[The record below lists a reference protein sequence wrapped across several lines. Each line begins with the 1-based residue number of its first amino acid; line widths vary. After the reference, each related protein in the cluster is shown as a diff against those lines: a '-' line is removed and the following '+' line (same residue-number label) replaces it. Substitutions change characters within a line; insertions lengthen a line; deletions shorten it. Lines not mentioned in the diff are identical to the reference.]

1 MTPVRPRRRK
11 SLRNDFPATGENC
24 PHKCSDPF
32 PLPSQALPKP
42 TMPSLFSPRSLR
54 FHSPTS
60 KKLTHPKIP
69 MGITDDVTPQSPV
82 EKQPIIGL
90 IGMGAMG
97 TMYAQ
102 QFVDAGW
109 KKCVLPQPDLA
120 LPPRSLFQQDLR
132 LRSSKQV

>member
-1 MTPVRPRRRK
+1 MMACREITCESRPSPEKEISPQRFPCDRGNVRINA
-11 SLRNDFPATGENC
+11 LT
-24 PHKCSDPF
+24 
-32 PLPSQALPKP
+32 PSQSLA

-60 KKLTHPKIP
+60 KKLAHPKIP
-69 MGITDDVTPQSPV
+69 MGIADDVTPQSPV

-109 KKCVLPQPDLA
+109 KKCVLPLPNPTR
-120 LPPRSLFQQDLR
+120 PPR
-132 LRSSKQV
+132 